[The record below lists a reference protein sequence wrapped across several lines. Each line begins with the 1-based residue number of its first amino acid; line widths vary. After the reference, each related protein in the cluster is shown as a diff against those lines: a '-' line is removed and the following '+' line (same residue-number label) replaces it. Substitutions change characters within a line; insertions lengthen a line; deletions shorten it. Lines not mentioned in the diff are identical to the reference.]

1 MAEEVNLL
9 TSLRTDKVSLVHRGA
24 NKRRFA
30 LKKSEETEMDE
41 KDLALLADVMKSAE
55 FDGEAEV
62 MARIAKAGLDE
73 KAMNAVKGALRLLNG
88 FRENP
93 EVGKLADMLAEKV
106 GYPAPKAKQEMKPE
120 DEPKQK
126 QKPEDEYPEPMAKA
140 LEGLPAEQAKAIM
153 KALRDGEDKA
163 AQERIAKAAEEVA
176 IAKREAAEA
185 KATAEKT
192 QAILKAEQD
201 KTRTKELI
209 AKAASDYQH
218 VPGESE
224 KLGVI
229 LKSLEDVDPK
239 LRESVESVLKAA
251 DEAIKEGGLFVE
263 KGKSGVG
270 AEDSAL
276 DTLTKMAEAIQ
287 KNAATA

>member
-30 LKKSEETEMDE
+30 LKKSEENMDE

-55 FDGEAEV
+55 FDGEADV
-62 MARIAKAGLDE
+62 MAAIAKAGMDE

-93 EVGKLADMLAEKV
+93 EVAKLADMLAEKV

-120 DEPKQK
+120 DEPKKKQK

-140 LEGLPAEQAKAIM
+140 LEGLPEEKAKAIM

-201 KTRTKELI
+201 KARTKELI

-218 VPGESE
+218 VPGKPED
-224 KLGVI
+224 LGAV

-239 LRESVESVLKAA
+239 LLESVENVLKAA
-251 DEAIKEGGLFVE
+251 DAAIKEGGLFVE

-287 KNAATA
+287 KNATA